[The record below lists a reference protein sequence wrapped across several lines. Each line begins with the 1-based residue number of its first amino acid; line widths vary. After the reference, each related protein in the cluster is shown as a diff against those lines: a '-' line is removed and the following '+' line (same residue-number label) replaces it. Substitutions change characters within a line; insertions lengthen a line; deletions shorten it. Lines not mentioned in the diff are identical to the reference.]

1 MPLNEKM
8 KYVQKLVLLS
18 SRPIVISEDNVT
30 DSAVRR
36 LVYDSGDLIDDLILL
51 CKADITTKNIHRFE
65 KYHKNFEIVK
75 KKIKEVEQKDKI
87 RKFQPPVSGEEI
99 MEYFG
104 LNPCKEIGDIKEA
117 IKEAILEGIIAN
129 EHKPAFDF
137 MVKKGKE
144 MGLGN

>member
-1 MPLNEKM
+1 MENAIHVGFIDSLNLFHDYGQSPPLQPSK
-8 KYVQKLVLLS
+8 KQ
-18 SRPIVISEDNVT
+18 
-30 DSAVRR
+30 
-36 LVYDSGDLIDDLILL
+36 
-51 CKADITTKNIHRFE
+51 FE

-104 LNPCKEIGDIKEA
+104 LSPCKEIGAIKEA

-137 MVKKGKE
+137 IVKKGKE